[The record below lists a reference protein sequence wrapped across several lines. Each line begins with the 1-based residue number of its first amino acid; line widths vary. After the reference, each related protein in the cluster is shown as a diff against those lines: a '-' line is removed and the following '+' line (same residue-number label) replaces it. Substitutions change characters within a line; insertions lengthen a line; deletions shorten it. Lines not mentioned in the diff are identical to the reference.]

1 MVERKS
7 SYSKEELLTVA
18 EEGFD
23 GAGNGK
29 LPLPPM
35 LMVDR
40 ILHISEDDGAFNRGS
55 IIAEMDITP
64 GLWFFDCHFKDDPVM
79 PGCLGLDA
87 LWQLTGYFLTWLG
100 GEGKG
105 RALGC
110 GEVKFKGQIRPHHDK
125 IIYKLD
131 IRRVIKKPILMVLT
145 NATLEVEDKT
155 IYIAKNLRVGLFKD
169 LEYPP
174 PEGEPEPF

>member
-1 MVERKS
+1 MEKKS
-7 SYSKEELLTVA
+7 SFTKEELLAVA
-18 EEGFD
+18 EGEIY
-23 GAGNGK
+23 GAENGK
-29 LPLPPM
+29 FPLPPM

-40 ILHISEDDGAFNRGS
+40 ILHISEDGGAFNRGS
-55 IIAEMDITP
+55 ILGEMDITSD
-64 GLWFFDCHFKDDPVM
+64 LWFFSCHFKGDPVM

-87 LWQLTGYFLTWLG
+87 LWQLTGFFLTWLG

-131 IRRVIKKPILMVLT
+131 IRRVIRKPVFMALA
-145 NATLEVEDKT
+145 NATVEVEDKT
-155 IYIAKNLRVGLFKD
+155 IYIAKKLQVGLFKD
-169 LEYPP
+169 LVYPP
-174 PEGEPEPF
+174 PEGVLEPF